1 MCPASKFHRSAVSL
15 LSNSTLQPGQ
25 GSDMRVRHVDA
36 SSISARRSRPGKP
49 STYCPL
55 RTMSVPH
62 SLLAPL
68 PSILPPPSRAHAHR
82 ERRLAQQD
90 AKRQKLRQ
98 DLERKEREGEKTR
111 SEEEQ
116 ARARLKVGEV
126 EE

>member
-1 MCPASKFHRSAVSL
+1 MWMHQV
-15 LSNSTLQPGQ
+15 
-25 GSDMRVRHVDA
+25 
-36 SSISARRSRPGKP
+36 
-49 STYCPL
+49 
-55 RTMSVPH
+55 SVPAVPGLASPLLIALCAPCLSPTH
-62 SLLAPL
+62 SLPHYPL
-68 PSILPPPSRAHAHR
+68 SCPPPSRAHAHR